1 MQVNLLNY
9 YYRKNANF
17 KLRLMTHLT
26 EYIWENEK
34 ACDKKKIRL
43 VQELNKY
50 YTYGQ
55 EKLLLLREL
64 KCRFR
69 CIVHIWF
76 LNTMKHHF
84 CSQENDLQNGS
95 SSKRKFTYHIWE
107 HPSRSLLKAQSQ
119 FCWALWL
126 SPWDNS
132 VCTLTQISLIQTQ
145 GIVNKK
151 T

>member
-107 HPSRSLLKAQSQ
+107 HPAVSWKLKANTVEPSGSLHEIIVSVH
-119 FCWALWL
+119 WHRYHL
-126 SPWDNS
+126 SK
-132 VCTLTQISLIQTQ
+132 L
-145 GIVNKK
+145 KE
-151 T
+151 